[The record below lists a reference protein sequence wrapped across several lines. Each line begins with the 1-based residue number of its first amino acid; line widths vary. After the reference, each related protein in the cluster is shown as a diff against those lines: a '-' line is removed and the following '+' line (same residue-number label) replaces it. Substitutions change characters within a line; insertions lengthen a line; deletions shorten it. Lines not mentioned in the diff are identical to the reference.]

1 MTDSKPGDTA
11 SQPAPEPAADRPA
24 ASDSLV
30 LEPPSPVAAVSQD
43 QAAASMKVDDDTA
56 RQITEAV
63 QSFVDSL
70 VTMDVHSPDYERKVE
85 SVNQLGNREIQRS
98 AEVSNR
104 FLERP
109 TTSLERGLGSGSNV
123 SKSLIALRREVE
135 DLDPGKQ
142 GFERKFL
149 GVFPFG
155 NNLRDYFHR
164 YQSSQANLNAI
175 IQSLYHGQDELR
187 KDNVAIEQEKV
198 SMWAMKGRLEQ
209 YTFMAARLDE
219 ALTSKIRQLEL
230 TDPEKARSLQ
240 ENVLFYVRQKRQDLL
255 TQLAVNMQGYLALDL
270 VRKNNQ
276 ELVKGVDRATTTT
289 VSALRT
295 AVIVAQALTN
305 QKLVLDQITALNTTT
320 GNLIESTSKLLREQ
334 TGVIQSQAANATID
348 IQKLQTAFNN
358 VYATIDM
365 IDKYKVNALD
375 SMQRTIDTLTGE
387 IDRAKVYVERSRRA
401 EIGQAQAAAITNDL
415 QLPEGRRSSS

>member
-24 ASDSLV
+24 ASDALV

-123 SKSLIALRREVE
+123 SKSLIALRRQVE